1 MQSARGESLDLTP
14 SQLDVW
20 TAQQLRPDSAE
31 FNIGWVVDLMEMS
44 DADAARLVHSID
56 TVLRAADNLHV
67 MFTDDGS
74 QVRQVLTPPTVNVQ
88 RVECDPAA
96 ADEAIRSDLDTVRS
110 LDGPLF
116 THTVFDLGD
125 GHLRWYQG
133 YHHIVVDAYAVRAL
147 TRAIAD
153 VWNGG
158 RPPTWSSRMLL
169 DEEQEYR
176 DSDRA
181 RIDSDE
187 IAHRADRV
195 ENAVALADKADATET
210 GCSTLDF
217 VKSGID
223 LPAETRTL
231 TAAVLMYVYRVSGR
245 RTVAVSTALHTRTDS
260 VRREQLGM
268 LSRTHPIRVTI
279 EPSDRLSDV
288 DAALVPELAALR
300 AHGRAA
306 DSPTHCASV
315 NMMIWKTPISF
326 GDQQIRMRGVR
337 LGPVHDV
344 DFAVESEPGLGTV
357 IDVRGP
363 GTSARVH
370 RDRLRSFLGALRS
383 DTPVSAPNI
392 LSDSEYETIVYSF
405 NDTAEPTQERT
416 VPAVFRESA
425 RLHSESVAVVDGT
438 RRITYAELQRRVDEL
453 AAELSARGLTSE
465 QTVGIG
471 IARSA
476 ETVVAALAVM
486 TAGGAF
492 VPVDPSWPLARRE
505 DVAAQARISFL
516 CIRFGSD
523 ALDSVASVPVDL
535 ENWVHGH
542 HANTRPAVDIHG
554 SSLAYVMFTSG
565 STGKPKGAMIR
576 HDAICA
582 RMDWQ
587 MHRLLHFRSD
597 DAALF
602 KAPLS
607 FDISVNEFLLPL
619 FSGGRVVIAGPG
631 DERDPDRLLDLI
643 ANESVTFVYLVSSM
657 LDVLLDIDASAT
669 EHRAGRLTGLR
680 HVWCGG
686 EVLTPSLFTRFRQQL
701 DTTLYHGYGPA
712 EATIG
717 VSHVVYSDTADR
729 IATSIGA
736 PNPNTALYVLG
747 EDLRP
752 LPIGTDGELYAAGYL
767 LGRGYVHAP
776 ASTASRFIA
785 NPFSDN
791 GSRLYR
797 TGDRARWTPEGTLE
811 FAGRVDNQVK
821 IRGMRLEL
829 EDVES
834 VLAGHPD
841 VRHCAVTVRTTPAGS
856 AYLAAYVVPVAGAE
870 TNAQRIRSWAADNL
884 PEYMVPS
891 GVLVLES
898 FPLTANGKLDRR
910 ALGEPELV
918 GSEDYRAPSTPREA
932 TVCGAFA
939 DVLGRDRVG
948 ADDDFFSHG
957 GDSLLAV
964 RLGQSLAR
972 RTGQGV
978 PISAVF
984 DHRTPA
990 ALARW
995 LVDAAPATVPLM
1007 PRDPASEPVLSDAQR
1022 RMLALHQW
1030 APHSASYTV
1039 PVEWQFDG
1047 PIDSAALGAALLD
1060 VVERHAVLRT
1070 VYPDHERPV
1079 VLDTVDSV
1087 LEVTDVS
1094 PAPESIVFDVTEE
1107 PPVRAWWNRTNKRL
1121 TVAFHHIATDDRSES
1136 VFRSDLAVAYAA
1148 RAQGVEPELP
1158 ALTVQYD
1165 DFAAWSQDILGT
1177 SDDPTSAASRML
1189 AHWKRTLADPP
1200 VAPLPRTGAVGD
1212 AGETLHFALS
1222 SADADALRRAATD
1235 AGVSLFMLCHAATAL
1250 AVSAMTGAADILVAA
1265 PVSLRTDSALD
1276 ASIGCFLNT
1285 LILRTRLIGDET
1297 LADLVHNV
1305 RSADLAA
1312 FDHQE
1317 LAYEDVVSQCG
1328 LTDTTVPSVMTVLL
1342 SDTGED
1348 TRLRLGAQAGRREA
1362 PSTATAKFPITF
1374 TVDDRGSSI
1383 AYSIEYATA
1392 VVDAELAEQY
1402 ARTFSHA
1409 LRALADDLSVPVA
1422 RRTLTDSSVTALV
1435 ADTWA
1440 QGERAAI
1447 PEAVLPELVSNT
1459 IREHPHRIA
1468 VVHRGRTVD
1477 FAQLD
1482 RDADALANALLDA
1495 GVRPDDVVGVHVPR
1509 SYELVLS
1516 LVAVHRAGAAYLP
1529 LDSGLPEERLRYIA
1543 NDADPRVVLST
1554 ESSLP
1559 FTDAPVLDPSNV
1571 QVTSTR
1577 PAPALLRPDNT
1588 AYVIYTSGSTGKPKG
1603 TAVSHRAAVNR
1614 LEWMRDRYD
1623 VGIDDRILQKTPAGF
1638 DVSVWEFFLP
1648 LITGATLVVAD
1659 PDGHTDPDY
1668 LHRLIDDA
1676 GVTIAHFVPSML
1688 TEYLAGTPLDNA
1700 SNPTLRLLVCSGEAL
1715 PRTTARRALDTLP
1728 HIRLDNLYGPTEA
1741 AVDVTAHRVHRD
1753 DEGASVP
1760 IGTPVRNTGTY
1771 VLDHALRPVPPG
1783 APGDLYLGGVQLARG
1798 YTGAPAL
1805 TAGRFVAD
1813 PIAADGSRLYRTG
1826 DRALW
1831 SATGELVYLGRDDDQ
1846 VKLNGVR
1853 IELAEIVDALVTVQ
1867 GIDNAAVAVRDG
1879 SLIAYVVA
1887 DTGADISDADIVRS
1901 LATTLPRHM
1910 VPATYVHLDSLP
1922 TTANGK
1928 LDRRALPDP
1937 VRVEVAEEPPRTETE
1952 SSVAAAFADALGVR
1966 SAGRTTDF
1974 LAAGGNSMGAIAV
1987 LGRIRREL
1995 GVRIPLGT
2003 FMSEPTVHAVARLC
2017 DSTSPG
2023 DIEKPEDITRRDR
2036 SVLTPGQFRMWMDWN
2051 VRGAGATY
2059 NVPLVWRR
2067 PESVDV
2073 EALAAALRDVVERHD
2088 ILRTVYPSPA
2098 GEPTAKILPVPDT
2111 ILVPSEEDVTELV
2124 RTAFDLGT
2132 DIPIR
2137 AFSTPKHIVI
2147 VVHHIA
2153 FDEWSRDV
2161 LLDDLT
2167 VAYSARSEGRRPRW
2181 PTAATQYADIG
2192 EPVDTDS
2199 GVESWMRVLSGA
2211 PESTELPLDRPRRAR
2226 RTDTRPAGSVQQHL
2240 SRDVTA
2246 GLKSVATQS
2255 GTTMSMLTSAVVAM
2269 TLARSG
2275 AGDDVCIGLPVS
2287 TRARVG
2293 APDTIG
2299 YFLNTVV
2306 LRVDLSGMPSI
2317 RTVVDRVRGATLD
2330 AYDLA
2335 HVPFER
2341 VVAASGLDS
2350 LFDVMVVHQV
2360 PSRRS
2365 PDLTLGD
2372 SVLETETVPTHT
2384 AKFDVLVEF
2393 TEGDD
2398 GLAVTIDY
2406 ATDVFDDDTALALL
2420 DRLLDTATAL
2430 AADSAVSIA
2439 ELGGPTA
2446 AEADA
2451 VAHWN
2456 DTSFPADDATLIDL
2470 LDGGATLRPDAVA
2483 VRFAGSDLTFR
2494 ELTDRSEALARRLSE
2509 FGARPGSVVAV
2520 AVPRSLELV
2529 VSIIAVIRSGAAYL
2543 PLDTSYP
2550 EDRLRFTVEDAR
2562 PIAIV
2567 GHPGDVAFAEGTTP
2581 VVDPLESS
2589 TAVPS
2594 TTLVRPAPD
2603 DAAYV
2608 IYTSGST
2615 GRPKGV
2621 VNTHRAIVGHLRW
2634 MQDEYR
2640 LGTDDVVLQKTPAG
2654 FDVSVWEF
2662 FLAATVGASTVVA
2675 EPDGHRDPQYLG
2687 RVVREE
2693 SVTTIHF
2700 VPPML
2705 DAFLTATDASACTS
2719 LRRIICSGEALT
2731 PELARRAREALPSAR
2746 LDNLYGPTEA
2756 AIDVTAYTV
2765 TDVDSS
2771 SSVPIGKP
2779 VHNTG
2784 LRILDAHLRPVP
2796 LGVAG
2801 DLYIAGIQ
2809 LARGYH
2815 RRPSLTASRF
2825 VADTHGSA
2833 GARLY
2838 RTGDIA
2844 RWRRSGDVEF
2854 LGRADDQIKIRG
2866 QRVELGEV
2874 AAAITDE
2881 YPDIETAVAVVRDGS
2896 IVAYVVTGAA
2906 GSLPTDIDV
2915 RLRRRLPEHMVP
2927 AAIVPLGALPV
2938 TVNGKLDRRAL
2949 PEPELD
2955 TRDRRAPD
2963 TDAERALLNIAENDL
2978 GLRIGFDDDF
2988 FRSGGDSISAVL
3000 LAAKAT
3006 RTGLTFT
3013 VRDVFE
3019 LRTLADI
3026 ARRSA
3031 ATAQYRSPARS
3042 TASVPGTPVPLPHGV
3057 RAAKSAG
3064 IVDRVHTVSTPV
3076 PRQLSADELAEIERS
3091 LRERNEGLRL
3101 AIDTRRKTLWRARI
3115 VPPDGPPAEP
3125 LDTSSG
3131 RGYRIEA
3138 VASSDGPQVEVSVHA
3153 LIGDHTTAQDLAA
3166 AVAAVAAGRSPED
3179 IRSHHRPTSDEGAQL
3194 RA

>member
-1 MQSARGESLDLTP
+1 MHSARGESLDLTP

-31 FNIGWVVDLMEMS
+31 FNIGWVVDLVEMS
-44 DADAARLVHSID
+44 DADATRLVHSID
-56 TVLRAADNLHV
+56 TVLRAADSLHV
-67 MFTDDGS
+67 VFTDDGS
-74 QVRQVLTPPTVNVQ
+74 QVRQVPTPPTVNVQ
-88 RVECDPAA
+88 RVECDSAA

-116 THTVFDLGD
+116 THTVFDLGN

-169 DEEQEYR
+169 DEELQYR
-176 DSDRA
+176 GSDRA
-181 RIDSDE
+181 RVDSEE
-187 IAHRADRV
+187 IARRADRV
-195 ENAVALADKADATET
+195 ENAVALADKADPTESD
-210 GCSTLDF
+210 CSTLDLAQ
-217 VKSGID
+217 SGID
-223 LPAETRTL
+223 LPTDARTL

-245 RTVAVSTALHTRTDS
+245 RTVTVSTALHTRSNS

-268 LSRTHPIRVTI
+268 LSRTHPMRVTM

-288 DAALVPELAALR
+288 DAALVPELDALR
-300 AHGRAA
+300 AHGRAVG
-306 DSPTHCASV
+306 SSTHCASI
-315 NMMIWKTPISF
+315 NMMVWKSPISF

-363 GTSARVH
+363 GASARVH
-370 RDRLRSFLGALRS
+370 RDRLRSFLCALRS

-392 LSDSEYETIVYSF
+392 LSDSEYETVVHSF
-405 NDTAEPTQERT
+405 NATAEPTQERT

-453 AAELSARGLTSE
+453 AAELSTRGLTSE

-486 TAGGAF
+486 AAGAAF
-492 VPVDPSWPLARRE
+492 VPMDPSWPTARRE
-505 DVAAQARISFL
+505 EVAAQARIGLL
-516 CIRFGSD
+516 CTRFGND

-535 ENWVHGH
+535 DNWAHSH
-542 HANTRPAVDIHG
+542 HANTVPEVDIHG

-587 MHRLLHFRSD
+587 MNRLLNFRRD

-619 FSGGRVVIAGPG
+619 FSGGRVIIAGPG

-657 LDVLLDIDASAT
+657 LDILLDIDAAAT
-669 EHRAGRLTGLR
+669 GNRAGRLTGLR

-686 EVLTPSLFTRFRQQL
+686 EVLTPSLFARFRRQL

-729 IATSIGA
+729 IATSIGT
-736 PNPNTALYVLG
+736 PNPNTQLYVLG

-752 LPIGTDGELYAAGYL
+752 LPSGTDGELYAAGYL

-785 NPFSDN
+785 NPFCDN

-856 AYLAAYVVPVAGAE
+856 DYLAAYVVPVAGAE
-870 TNAQRIRSWAADNL
+870 TNAQRIRSWATDNL

-918 GSEDYRAPSTPREA
+918 GSEDYRAASTPREA
-932 TVCGAFA
+932 TVCSAFA

-972 RTGQGV
+972 RTGQAV
-978 PISAVF
+978 PVSAVF

-995 LVDAAPATVPLM
+995 LVDATPASVPLA
-1007 PRDPASEPVLSDAQR
+1007 PRDSVSEPVLSDAQR

-1047 PIDSAALGAALLD
+1047 PIDSTALDAALLD
-1060 VVERHAVLRT
+1060 VVERHAILRT

-1079 VLDTVDSV
+1079 VLDTVESV
-1087 LEVTDVS
+1087 LDVIDVS

-1107 PPVRAWWNRTNKRL
+1107 PPVRAWWNRTNNRL
-1121 TVAFHHIATDDRSES
+1121 TVAFHHIATDDRSEA
-1136 VFRSDLAVAYAA
+1136 VFRSDLAAAYAA
-1148 RAQGVEPELP
+1148 RANDVEPELSP
-1158 ALTVQYD
+1158 LPVQYD
-1165 DFAAWSQDILGT
+1165 DFASWSHEVLGT
-1177 SDDPTSAASRML
+1177 SDDPASTASRMR
-1189 AHWKRTLADPP
+1189 AHWKRTLAEPP
-1200 VAPLPRTGAVGD
+1200 VSPLARTAAVGD

-1222 SADADALRRAATD
+1222 SADADALRRAAGD

-1250 AVSAMTGAADILVAA
+1250 AVSAMTGATDILVAA

-1285 LILRTRLIGDET
+1285 LILRTRTVGDET
-1297 LADLVHNV
+1297 LGRFLHSV

-1312 FDHQE
+1312 FDHQQ
-1317 LAYEDVVSQCG
+1317 LAYEDVVSECG
-1328 LTDTTVPSVMTVLL
+1328 LAATTVPSVMTVLL

-1348 TRLRLGAQAGRREA
+1348 TRLQLGTQAGRREA

-1374 TVDDRGSSI
+1374 TVDDRGSSM
-1383 AYSIEYATA
+1383 AYSVDHATD

-1402 ARTFSHA
+1402 ARSFSHA
-1409 LRALADDLSVPVA
+1409 LRTLSGDLSVPVS
-1422 RRTLTDSSVTALV
+1422 RRTLTDPSVIGLV

-1440 QGERAAI
+1440 HGEHA
-1447 PEAVLPELVSNT
+1447 PEPESVLPELVSNT
-1459 IREHPHRIA
+1459 IREHPHRVA
-1468 VVHRGRTVD
+1468 VVHRGRTID

-1482 RDADALANALLDA
+1482 RDADALAGALLDA
-1495 GVRPDDVVGVHVPR
+1495 GVGPDDVVGVHVPR

-1543 NDADPRVVLST
+1543 EDADPRVVLST
-1554 ESSLP
+1554 EFSLP
-1559 FTDAPVLDPSNV
+1559 FTDVAVLDPSNV
-1571 QVTSTR
+1571 STTGTR
-1577 PAPALLRPDNT
+1577 PGRAPLRPDNT

-1614 LEWMRDRYD
+1614 LQWMRDRYD

-1760 IGTPVRNTGTY
+1760 IGTPVRSTGTY

-1813 PIAADGSRLYRTG
+1813 PHSGDGCRLYRTG

-1846 VKLNGVR
+1846 VKLNGMRV
-1853 IELAEIVDALVTVQ
+1853 ELGEIVDALVTVR
-1867 GIDNAAVAVRDG
+1867 GIDHAAVLVRDG

-1887 DTGADISDADIVRS
+1887 SEGTDLSDADVVRS
-1901 LATTLPRHM
+1901 LATALPRHM
-1910 VPATYVHLDSLP
+1910 IPATYVRLDSLP
-1922 TTANGK
+1922 TTSNGK

-1937 VRVEVAEEPPRTETE
+1937 VRVEAADEPARTDTE
-1952 SSVAAAFADALGVR
+1952 SAVAAAFADALGIHSV
-1966 SAGRTTDF
+1966 GRTTDF

-1995 GVRIPLGT
+1995 GVRIPLGG

-2017 DSTSPG
+2017 ESSSPC
-2023 DIEKPEDITRRDR
+2023 DIRKTDDVARPDR
-2036 SVLTPGQFRMWMDWN
+2036 SALTPGQFRMWMDWN

-2067 PESVDV
+2067 SESVDTD
-2073 EALAAALRDVVERHD
+2073 ALAAALRDVVERHE

-2098 GEPTAKILPVPDT
+2098 GEPTARIVPVPDSIMVST
-2111 ILVPSEEDVTELV
+2111 QESVTDVV

-2137 AFSTPKHIVI
+2137 CFATPEHFVI

-2167 VAYSARSEGRRPRW
+2167 FAYAARSEGDRPRW
-2181 PTAATQYADIG
+2181 LSDATQYADV
-2192 EPVDTDS
+2192 EDPVDIDS
-2199 GVESWMRVLSGA
+2199 GVDSWMRVLNGA
-2211 PESTELPLDRPRRAR
+2211 PESTELPRDRPRRAH
-2226 RTDTRPAGSVQQHL
+2226 RTDTRTAGSVQQQL
-2240 SRDVTA
+2240 SRNVTEH
-2246 GLKSVATQS
+2246 LKSVATQT
-2255 GTTMSMLTSAVVAM
+2255 GTTMSMLTSVVAAV
-2269 TLARSG
+2269 TLAGSG

-2306 LRVDLSGMPSI
+2306 LRVDLSGSPSL

-2341 VVAASGLDS
+2341 VVAASGSES

-2360 PSRRS
+2360 PPRRS
-2365 PDLTLGD
+2365 SELTLGD
-2372 SVLETETVPTHT
+2372 SVLEPVAVSTRT

-2393 TEGDD
+2393 VEGVD

-2420 DRLLDTATAL
+2420 ERLVNTATAL
-2430 AADSAVSIA
+2430 GTDPAVSIA

-2446 AEADA
+2446 AEVDA
-2451 VAHWN
+2451 VARWN

-2470 LDGGATLRPDAVA
+2470 LDGGATHRPDAVA

-2494 ELTDRSEALARRLSE
+2494 ELTDRSDALARRLSE

-2520 AVPRSLELV
+2520 AVPRSLELL
-2529 VSIIAVIRSGAAYL
+2529 VSIMAVIRSGAAYL

-2550 EDRLRFTVEDAR
+2550 DDRLRFTVEDAR

-2567 GHPGDVAFAEGTTP
+2567 GRPGDIEFADATTP
-2581 VVDPLESS
+2581 VVDPLDFS

-2640 LGTDDVVLQKTPAG
+2640 LGHDDVVLQKTPAG

-2675 EPDGHRDPQYLG
+2675 EPDGHRDPQYIS

-2693 SVTTIHF
+2693 AVTTIHF

-2705 DAFLTATDASACTS
+2705 DAFLSATDASACTS
-2719 LRRIICSGEALT
+2719 LRRIICSGEALL
-2731 PELARRAREALPSAR
+2731 PDLARRAREALPGAR

-2765 TDVDSS
+2765 ADIDSR

-2784 LRILDAHLRPVP
+2784 IRILGPHLRPVP

-2809 LARGYH
+2809 LAQGYH

-2825 VADTHGSA
+2825 VADPHGSP
-2833 GARLY
+2833 GDRLY

-2844 RWRRSGDVEF
+2844 RWRRSGEVEF

-2881 YPDIETAVAVVRDGS
+2881 CPDIETAVAVVRDGS
-2896 IVAYVVTGAA
+2896 IVAYVVARVS
-2906 GSLPTDIDV
+2906 GSLPVDIDD
-2915 RLRRRLPEHMVP
+2915 RLRQRLPEHMVP
-2927 AAIVPLGALPV
+2927 AAIVPLGAIPV

-2949 PEPELD
+2949 PEPALD
-2955 TRDRRAPD
+2955 ARDHRAPD

-2978 GLRIGFDDDF
+2978 GLRIGLDDDF

-3031 ATAQYRSPARS
+3031 ASAQYRSPTRT
-3042 TASVPGTPVPLPHGV
+3042 TASAPGTPVPLPTGV
-3057 RAAKSAG
+3057 RAAKNAG
-3064 IVDRVHTVSTPV
+3064 VVERVHTVSTSVARP
-3076 PRQLSADELAEIERS
+3076 LSADDLVDIERS

-3115 VPPDGPPAEP
+3115 VPPDGPQAEP
-3125 LDTSSG
+3125 LDTASG

-3138 VASSDGPQVEVSVHA
+3138 VSSSDGPQVEVTVHA
-3153 LIGDHTTAQDLAA
+3153 LIGDDTTAQDLAA

>member
-1 MQSARGESLDLTP
+1 MHSARGESLDLTP

-67 MFTDDGS
+67 LFTDDGS
-74 QVRQVLTPPTVNVQ
+74 QVRRISTPPTVNVQ

-147 TRAIAD
+147 TRAVAD

-158 RPPTWSSRMLL
+158 KTPTWSSRMLL
-169 DEEQEYR
+169 DEELEYR
-176 DSDRA
+176 GSDHA
-181 RIDSDE
+181 RIDSEE
-187 IAHRADRV
+187 IARRADRV
-195 ENAVALADKADATET
+195 ENAVALADKADPTET

-217 VKSGID
+217 AQSDID
-223 LPAETRTL
+223 LPADARTL

-245 RTVAVSTALHTRTDS
+245 RTVTVSTALHTRSNS

-268 LSRTHPIRVTI
+268 LSRTHPMRVTI
-279 EPSDRLSDV
+279 EPSYRLSDV
-288 DAALVPELAALR
+288 EAGLIPELDALR

-306 DSPTHCASV
+306 GSPTHCASI
-315 NMMIWKTPISF
+315 NMMVWKSPISF

-337 LGPVHDV
+337 LGPVDDI

-363 GTSARVH
+363 RAAARVH
-370 RDRLRSFLGALRS
+370 RDRLRSFLRTFRS

-392 LSDSEYETIVYSF
+392 LSDSEYESVVHSF

-425 RLHSESVAVVDGT
+425 RLHSESVAVVDGA

-453 AAELSARGLTSE
+453 AAELSARGLRPE

-505 DVAAQARISFL
+505 DVAAQARIGLL
-516 CIRFGSD
+516 CIRFDSD

-535 ENWVHGH
+535 ENWVHAH
-542 HANTRPAVDIHG
+542 HAHTRPEADIHG

-587 MHRLLHFRSD
+587 MNRLLNFRSD

-619 FSGGRVVIAGPG
+619 VSGGRVVIAGPG

-643 ANESVTFVYLVSSM
+643 ANERVTFVYLVSSM

-669 EHRAGRLTGLR
+669 GDRAGRLTGLR

-686 EVLTPSLFTRFRQQL
+686 EVLTPSLFARFRQQL

-717 VSHVVYSDTADR
+717 VSHVVYSETADR

-776 ASTASRFIA
+776 ASTASRFVA
-785 NPFSDN
+785 NPFCDN

-870 TNAQRIRSWAADNL
+870 TDAQRIRSWAADNL

-932 TVCGAFA
+932 TVCSAFA

-972 RTGQGV
+972 RTGQSV

-984 DHRTPA
+984 DHRTPS

-995 LVDAAPATVPLM
+995 LVDAAPAAVPLM
-1007 PRDPASEPVLSDAQR
+1007 PRDVVSEPVLSDAQR

-1047 PIDSAALGAALLD
+1047 PIDSTALGAALLD
-1060 VVERHAVLRT
+1060 VVNRHAILRT

-1087 LEVTDVS
+1087 LDVTEVS

-1107 PPVRAWWNRTNKRL
+1107 PPVRAWWNRTNNRL

-1136 VFRSDLAVAYAA
+1136 VFRSDLAAAYAA
-1148 RAQGVEPELP
+1148 RANGVEPELP
-1158 ALTVQYD
+1158 TLAVQYD
-1165 DFAAWSQDILGT
+1165 DFASWSRDVLGT
-1177 SDDPTSAASRML
+1177 SDDPTSTASRML
-1189 AHWKRTLADPP
+1189 AHWKRTLAEPP
-1200 VAPLPRTGAVGD
+1200 VSPLARTGAVGD

-1222 SADADALRRAATD
+1222 SADADALRRAAAD
-1235 AGVSLFMLCHAATAL
+1235 AGVSLFMMCHAATAL
-1250 AVSAMTGAADILVAA
+1250 AVSAMTGATDILVAA
-1265 PVSLRTDSALD
+1265 PVSLRTDPALD

-1285 LILRTRLIGDET
+1285 LILRTRMVGDET
-1297 LADLVHNV
+1297 LDRFLHGV
-1305 RSADLAA
+1305 RSADLSA
-1312 FDHQE
+1312 FDHQA
-1317 LAYEDVVSQCG
+1317 LSYEDVVSQCG
-1328 LTDTTVPSVMTVLL
+1328 LSDTTVPSVMTVLL

-1348 TRLRLGAQAGRREA
+1348 TRLQLGTQAGRREA
-1362 PSTATAKFPITF
+1362 PGTATAKFPITF
-1374 TVDDRGSSI
+1374 TVDDRGSSM
-1383 AYSIEYATA
+1383 AYSVEYATA
-1392 VVDAELAEQY
+1392 VLDADLAEQY
-1402 ARTFSHA
+1402 ARSFSHA
-1409 LRALADDLSVPVA
+1409 LRTLADDLSVPVS
-1422 RRTLTDSSVTALV
+1422 RRTLTDPAVTGLV
-1435 ADTWA
+1435 AGTWA
-1440 QGERAAI
+1440 HGERTPVA
-1447 PEAVLPELVSNT
+1447 ESVLPELVSET
-1459 IREHPHRIA
+1459 IRTYPHRVA
-1468 VVHRGRTVD
+1468 VVHRDRTVD

-1482 RDADALANALLDA
+1482 RDADALAGALLDA
-1495 GVRPDDVVGVHVPR
+1495 GVGPDDVVGVHVPR

-1543 NDADPRVVLST
+1543 ADADPRVVLST
-1554 ESSLP
+1554 EPSLP
-1559 FTDAPVLDPSNV
+1559 FTDVAVLDPSNIS
-1571 QVTSTR
+1571 VTGTR
-1577 PAPALLRPDNT
+1577 PVPAPLRPDNT

-1659 PDGHTDPDY
+1659 PDGHTDPEY

-1688 TEYLAGTPLDNA
+1688 TEYLAGTPLDSA
-1700 SNPTLRLLVCSGEAL
+1700 PNPTLRLLVCSGEAL
-1715 PRTTARRALDTLP
+1715 PRSTARRALDALP
-1728 HIRLDNLYGPTEA
+1728 HVRLDNLYGPTEA
-1741 AVDVTAHRVHRD
+1741 AVDVTAHRVRRD
-1753 DEGASVP
+1753 DEAASVP
-1760 IGTPVRNTGTY
+1760 IGAPVRNTGTY

-1813 PIAADGSRLYRTG
+1813 PHSEDGRRLYRTG

-1846 VKLNGVR
+1846 VKLNGMRV
-1853 IELAEIVDALVTVQ
+1853 ELGEIVDALVTVP
-1867 GIDNAAVAVRDG
+1867 GIDNAAVLVRDG
-1879 SLIAYVVA
+1879 ALIAYVVTSA
-1887 DTGADISDADIVRS
+1887 GADLSDGDVVRS

-1910 VPATYVHLDSLP
+1910 IPATCVRLDSLP
-1922 TTANGK
+1922 TTSNGK

-1937 VRVEVAEEPPRTETE
+1937 VRVEAADEPARTETE
-1952 SSVAAAFADALGVR
+1952 RAVAAAFADALGIHSV
-1966 SAGRTTDF
+1966 GRTTDF
-1974 LAAGGNSMGAIAV
+1974 LAAGGHSMGAIAV

-1995 GVRIPLGT
+1995 GVRIPLGG

-2017 DSTSPG
+2017 ESSSPC
-2023 DIEKPEDITRRDR
+2023 DIRTTENVARRDR
-2036 SVLTPGQFRMWMDWN
+2036 SALTPGQFRMWMDWN
-2051 VRGAGATY
+2051 VRGTGATY

-2067 PESVDV
+2067 SESVDT
-2073 EALAAALRDVVERHD
+2073 EALGAALRDVVARHE

-2098 GEPTAKILPVPDT
+2098 GEPTARIVPVPET
-2111 ILVPSEEDVTELV
+2111 IMVSTEESVTDVV

-2137 AFSTPKHIVI
+2137 AFTTAEHFVI

-2167 VAYSARSEGRRPRW
+2167 FAYSARSAGHRPLW
-2181 PTAATQYADIG
+2181 HSDATQYADV
-2192 EPVDTDS
+2192 EEHVDIDS
-2199 GVESWMRVLSGA
+2199 GLDSWMQVLNGA

-2226 RTDTRPAGSVQQHL
+2226 RTDTRTAGSVQRHL
-2240 SRDVTA
+2240 PRGAVA
-2246 GLKSVATQS
+2246 GLKSVAVRT
-2255 GTTMSMLTSAVVAM
+2255 GTTMPMLTSAVVAV
-2269 TLARSG
+2269 TLAGSG

-2287 TRARVG
+2287 TRAG

-2306 LRVDLSGMPSI
+2306 LRVDLSGSPSL
-2317 RTVVDRVRGATLD
+2317 RTVVDRVRGATLN

-2341 VVAASGLDS
+2341 VVAASGSES

-2360 PSRRS
+2360 PPRRS
-2365 PDLTLGD
+2365 SELTLGD
-2372 SVLETETVPTHT
+2372 SVLEPEAVSTHT

-2393 TEGDD
+2393 AESVD

-2420 DRLLDTATAL
+2420 ERLVNNATAL
-2430 AADSAVSIA
+2430 ATDPAVSIA
-2439 ELGGPTA
+2439 ELGGPST

-2456 DTSFPADDATLIDL
+2456 DTSFPTDDATLIDL
-2470 LDGGATLRPDAVA
+2470 LDAGAAHRPDAVA
-2483 VRFAGSDLTFR
+2483 VRFAGRDLTFR

-2529 VSIIAVIRSGAAYL
+2529 VSIMAVIRSGAAYL

-2567 GHPGDVAFAEGTTP
+2567 GRPGNVEFADGTTP
-2581 VVDPLESS
+2581 VVDPLDSS
-2589 TAVPS
+2589 TAMPS

-2640 LGTDDVVLQKTPAG
+2640 LGHDDVVLQKTPAG

-2662 FLAATVGASTVVA
+2662 FLAATVGASTVLA
-2675 EPDGHRDPQYLG
+2675 EPDGHRDPQYIG
-2687 RVVREE
+2687 RVIREE
-2693 SVTTIHF
+2693 AVTTIHF

-2705 DAFLTATDASACTS
+2705 DAFLSATDASACTS
-2719 LRRIICSGEALT
+2719 LRRIICSGEALL
-2731 PELARRAREALPSAR
+2731 PDLARRAREALPGVR

-2765 TDVDSS
+2765 ADVDPR
-2771 SSVPIGKP
+2771 SSVPIGTP

-2784 LRILDAHLRPVP
+2784 IRILDSHLRPVP

-2825 VADTHGSA
+2825 VADPHGSP
-2833 GARLY
+2833 GDRLY

-2844 RWRRSGDVEF
+2844 RWRRNGDIEF

-2881 YPDIETAVAVVRDGS
+2881 CPDIESAVAVVRDGS
-2896 IVAYVVTGAA
+2896 IVAYVVARVS
-2906 GSLPTDIDV
+2906 GSLPVDIDD
-2915 RLRRRLPEHMVP
+2915 RLRQRLPEHMVP
-2927 AAIVPLGALPV
+2927 AAIVPLGAIPV

-2949 PEPELD
+2949 PEPAVEA
-2955 TRDRRAPD
+2955 RDHRAPD
-2963 TDAERALLNIAENDL
+2963 TDAERALLHIAENEL
-2978 GLRIGFDDDF
+2978 GLRIGLDDDF

-3031 ATAQYRSPARS
+3031 ASAQYRSPARTT
-3042 TASVPGTPVPLPHGV
+3042 TASPGTPVPLPTGV
-3057 RAAKSAG
+3057 RAAKNAG
-3064 IVDRVHTVSTPV
+3064 IVEHVHTVSTPV
-3076 PRQLSADELAEIERS
+3076 ARQLSADDLVEIERS

-3115 VPPDGPPAEP
+3115 VPPDGPSAEP

-3131 RGYRIEA
+3131 RGYRIES
-3138 VASSDGPQVEVSVHA
+3138 VASSDGPHVEVTVHA
-3153 LIGDHTTAQDLAA
+3153 LIGDDTTARDLAA

>member
-1 MQSARGESLDLTP
+1 MHSARGESLDLTP

-31 FNIGWVVDLMEMS
+31 FNIGWVVDLTAMS

-67 MFTDDGS
+67 KFVDDGS
-74 QVRQVLTPPTVNVQ
+74 QVRQVPTPPSVNVH
-88 RVECDPAA
+88 RVECDSAA
-96 ADEAIRSDLDTVRS
+96 AEDAIRSDLDTVRS

-125 GHLRWYQG
+125 GRLRWYQG

-147 TRAIAD
+147 TRAVAD

-169 DEEQEYR
+169 DEELQYR
-176 DSDRA
+176 GSDRA
-181 RIDSDE
+181 RIDSNE
-187 IAHRADRV
+187 IARRADRV
-195 ENAVALADKADATET
+195 ENAVALADKADSTET
-210 GCSTLDF
+210 DCSTIDF
-217 VKSGID
+217 ATSGID
-223 LPAETRTL
+223 LPADARTL
-231 TAAVLMYVYRVSGR
+231 TAAVLAYVYRVSGR
-245 RTVAVSTALHTRTDS
+245 RTVTVSTALHTRTDS

-268 LSRTHPIRVTI
+268 LSRTHPLRVTI

-288 DAALVPELAALR
+288 DAALIPELDALR

-306 DSPTHCASV
+306 GSPTHCASV
-315 NMMIWKTPISF
+315 NMMVWKSPISF
-326 GDQQIRMRGVR
+326 GDQQIRMRGVC
-337 LGPVHDV
+337 LGPVVDV

-363 GTSARVH
+363 GSSARVH
-370 RDRLRSFLGALRS
+370 RDRLRSFMRALRS

-392 LSDSEYETIVYSF
+392 LSDSEYDTLVHSF

-425 RLHSESVAVVDGT
+425 RLHSKSVAVVDGA

-453 AAELSARGLTSE
+453 ATELSARGLTSE
-465 QTVGIG
+465 QAVGIG

-486 TAGGAF
+486 AAGGAF

-505 DVAAQARISFL
+505 EVAAQARISLL
-516 CIRFGSD
+516 CIRFDSD
-523 ALDSVASVPVDL
+523 GLDSVASVPVDL
-535 ENWVHGH
+535 ENWAHAH
-542 HANTRPAVDIHG
+542 HANTMPEVNIHG

-587 MHRLLHFRSD
+587 MDRLLNFRGD

-619 FSGGRVVIAGPG
+619 FSGGQVVIAGPG

-657 LDVLLDIDASAT
+657 LDVLLDIDASVAGN
-669 EHRAGRLTGLR
+669 RAGRLTGLR

-686 EVLTPSLFTRFRQQL
+686 EVLTPSLFARFREQL

-729 IATSIGA
+729 IATSIGS
-736 PNPNTALYVLG
+736 PNPNTQLYVLG

-776 ASTASRFIA
+776 ASTAARFIA
-785 NPFSDN
+785 NPFCDN
-791 GSRLYR
+791 GSRLYH

-891 GVLVLES
+891 GVLLLES

-910 ALGEPELV
+910 ALEEPELV
-918 GSEDYRAPSTPREA
+918 GSEDYRAPTTPREA
-932 TVCGAFA
+932 TVCSAFA
-939 DVLGRDRVG
+939 DVLGLDRIG

-972 RTGQGV
+972 RTGQSV

-990 ALARW
+990 ALARR
-995 LVDAAPATVPLM
+995 LVDATPASVPLM
-1007 PRDPASEPVLSDAQR
+1007 PRDGVSEPVLSDAQR

-1030 APHSASYTV
+1030 SPHSASYTV

-1047 PIDSAALGAALLD
+1047 PIDSTALDAALLD
-1060 VVERHAVLRT
+1060 VVNRHAILRT

-1107 PPVRAWWNRTNKRL
+1107 PPVRAWWNRTNNRL
-1121 TVAFHHIATDDRSES
+1121 TVAFHHVATDDRSES
-1136 VFRSDLAVAYAA
+1136 VFRSDLAAAYNA
-1148 RAQGVEPELP
+1148 RANGVEPELP
-1158 ALTVQYD
+1158 ALAVQYD
-1165 DFAAWSQDILGT
+1165 DFASWSHELLGT
-1177 SDDPTSAASRML
+1177 SDDPTSTASRML
-1189 AHWKRTLADPP
+1189 AHWKRTLAEPP
-1200 VAPLPRTGAVGD
+1200 VSPLAGTGAVGD

-1222 SADADALRRAATD
+1222 SADADALRRAAAD
-1235 AGVSLFMLCHAATAL
+1235 AGVSLFMMCHAATAL
-1250 AVSAMTGAADILVAA
+1250 AVSAMTGATDILVAA

-1285 LILRTRLIGDET
+1285 LILRTRIVGDET
-1297 LADLVHNV
+1297 LDRFLHGV
-1305 RSADLAA
+1305 RSADLSA
-1312 FDHQE
+1312 FDHQA

-1328 LTDTTVPSVMTVLL
+1328 LSDTTVPSVMTVLL

-1348 TRLRLGAQAGRREA
+1348 TRLQLGTQAGRREA

-1374 TVDDRGSSI
+1374 TVDDRGSSMM
-1383 AYSIEYATA
+1383 YSVEYATD
-1392 VVDAELAEQY
+1392 VLDADLAEQY
-1402 ARTFSHA
+1402 ARSFSHA
-1409 LRALADDLSVPVA
+1409 LRTLADDLSVPVS
-1422 RRTLTDSSVTALV
+1422 RRTLTDPSVTGLV

-1440 QGERAAI
+1440 HGEHAPL
-1447 PEAVLPELVSNT
+1447 PECVLPELVSDT
-1459 IREHPHRIA
+1459 IRRHPHRVA
-1468 VVHRGRTVD
+1468 VMHRGRTVD

-1482 RDADALANALLDA
+1482 RDADALAGALLDA
-1495 GVRPDDVVGVHVPR
+1495 GVGPDDVVGVHVPR

-1543 NDADPRVVLST
+1543 ADADPRVVLST
-1554 ESSLP
+1554 QPSLP
-1559 FTDAPVLDPSNV
+1559 FTDVPVLDPSNV
-1571 QVTSTR
+1571 SVTGTR
-1577 PAPALLRPDNT
+1577 PVRTLPRPDNT

-1648 LITGATLVVAD
+1648 LIVGATLVVAD
-1659 PDGHTDPDY
+1659 PDGHTDPEY

-1688 TEYLAGTPLDNA
+1688 SEYLVGTALDNG
-1700 SNPTLRLLVCSGEAL
+1700 SHPTLRLLVCSGEAL
-1715 PRTTARRALDTLP
+1715 PRNTARRALYTLP

-1741 AVDVTAHRVHRD
+1741 AVDVTAHRVRRE
-1753 DEGASVP
+1753 DESASVP

-1813 PIAADGSRLYRTG
+1813 PTAGDGRRLYRTG

-1846 VKLNGVR
+1846 VKLNGMRV
-1853 IELAEIVDALVTVQ
+1853 ELGEIVDALVTVP
-1867 GIDNAAVAVRDG
+1867 GVDNAAVLVRGG
-1879 SLIAYVVA
+1879 SLIAYVVVGPSA
-1887 DTGADISDADIVRS
+1887 DLSDADVVRS

-1910 VPATYVHLDSLP
+1910 IPATYVRLGSLP
-1922 TTANGK
+1922 TTSNGK

-1937 VRVEVAEEPPRTETE
+1937 ARVEVADEPARTETE
-1952 SSVAAAFADALGVR
+1952 RAVAAAFADALGIR
-1966 SAGRTTDF
+1966 GGGRTTDF

-1995 GVRIPLGT
+1995 GVRIPLGG

-2017 DSTSPG
+2017 ESSSPCETRMIDNG
-2023 DIEKPEDITRRDR
+2023 ARRDR
-2036 SVLTPGQFRMWMDWN
+2036 SMLTPGQFRMWMDWN

-2067 PESVDV
+2067 SAPVDTG
-2073 EALAAALRDVVERHD
+2073 ALAAALRDVVERHE

-2098 GEPTAKILPVPDT
+2098 GEPTARILPVPDT
-2111 ILVPSEEDVTELV
+2111 IMVSTEESVTDVV
-2124 RTAFDLGT
+2124 RTAFDLGS

-2137 AFSTPKHIVI
+2137 AFATPEHFVI
-2147 VVHHIA
+2147 VLHHIA

-2167 VAYSARSEGRRPRW
+2167 FAYAERSAGHRPRW
-2181 PTAATQYADIG
+2181 HADATQYADVD
-2192 EPVDTDS
+2192 EPVDVHS
-2199 GVESWMRVLSGA
+2199 GIDSWMRILRGA
-2211 PESTELPLDRPRRAR
+2211 PESTELPRDRSGRAR
-2226 RTDTRPAGSVQQHL
+2226 RTDTRTAGSVQRYL
-2240 SRDVTA
+2240 PRSAAA
-2246 GLKSVATQS
+2246 GLKSVAVRT
-2255 GTTMSMLTSAVVAM
+2255 GTTMPMLTSAVVAV
-2269 TLARSG
+2269 TLAGSG

-2287 TRARVG
+2287 TRAG

-2299 YFLNTVV
+2299 YFLNTVI
-2306 LRVDLSGMPSI
+2306 LRVDLSGSPSL
-2317 RTVVDRVRGATLD
+2317 RTVVDRVRGATLN

-2341 VVAASGLDS
+2341 VVAASGSES

-2360 PSRRS
+2360 PPRRS
-2365 PDLTLGD
+2365 SELTLGD
-2372 SVLETETVPTHT
+2372 SVLEPEAVSTRT

-2393 TEGDD
+2393 VESVD
-2398 GLAVTIDY
+2398 GLGVTIDY

-2420 DRLLDTATAL
+2420 ERLVDNATAL
-2430 AADSAVSIA
+2430 ATDPAISIA
-2439 ELGGPTA
+2439 ELGGPST

-2451 VAHWN
+2451 VARWN
-2456 DTSFPADDATLIDL
+2456 DTAFPTDDATLIDL
-2470 LDGGATLRPDAVA
+2470 LDNGATHRPDAVA
-2483 VRFAGSDLTFR
+2483 VRFAGNDLTFR
-2494 ELTDRSEALARRLSE
+2494 ELTDRSEALARRLTE
-2509 FGARPGSVVAV
+2509 IGARPGSVIAV
-2520 AVPRSLELV
+2520 AVPRSLELM
-2529 VSIIAVIRSGAAYL
+2529 VSIMAVIRSGAAYL

-2567 GHPGDVAFAEGTTP
+2567 GRPGDVGFAGGTTP
-2581 VVDPLESS
+2581 VVDPLDAS

-2594 TTLVRPAPD
+2594 TTPVRPAPD

-2640 LGTDDVVLQKTPAG
+2640 LGHDDVVLQKTPAG

-2662 FLAATVGASTVVA
+2662 FLAATVGATTVVA
-2675 EPDGHRDPQYLG
+2675 EPDGHRDPQYIG

-2705 DAFLTATDASACTS
+2705 DAFLAATDASACTS
-2719 LRRIICSGEALT
+2719 LRRIICSGEALL
-2731 PELARRAREALPSAR
+2731 PDLARRAREALPGAR
-2746 LDNLYGPTEA
+2746 LENLYGPTEA

-2765 TDVDSS
+2765 ADVDPR
-2771 SSVPIGKP
+2771 SSVPLGKP
-2779 VHNTG
+2779 VHNTAI
-2784 LRILDAHLRPVP
+2784 RILDSHLRPVP

-2809 LARGYH
+2809 LAQGYH

-2825 VADTHGSA
+2825 VADPHGSP
-2833 GARLY
+2833 GDRLY

-2844 RWRRSGDVEF
+2844 RWRRSGDIEF

-2896 IVAYVVTGAA
+2896 IVAYVVARVS
-2906 GSLPTDIDV
+2906 GSLPVDIDD

-2927 AAIVPLGALPV
+2927 AAIVQLDALPV

-2949 PEPELD
+2949 PKPALD
-2955 TRDRRAPD
+2955 ARARRAPD

-2978 GLRIGFDDDF
+2978 GLSIGLDDDF

-3006 RTGLTFT
+3006 RAGLTFT
-3013 VRDVFE
+3013 VREVFE
-3019 LRTLADI
+3019 LRTLAHI
-3026 ARRSA
+3026 ARRCGDSE
-3031 ATAQYRSPARS
+3031 QHRSPART
-3042 TASVPGTPVPLPHGV
+3042 TASAPGTPVPLPIGV
-3057 RAAKSAG
+3057 RAAKNAG
-3064 IVDRVHTVSTPV
+3064 IVEHLHTVSTPV
-3076 PRQLSADELAEIERS
+3076 ARPLSADDLVEIERS

-3115 VPPDGPPAEP
+3115 VPPDGPSAEP
-3125 LDTSSG
+3125 LDTFSG

-3138 VASSDGPQVEVSVHA
+3138 VTSSDGPQVEVTVHA
-3153 LIGDHTTAQDLAA
+3153 LIGDDTTAQDLAA

-3179 IRSHHRPTSDEGAQL
+3179 IRSHHRPTSDEGVQL